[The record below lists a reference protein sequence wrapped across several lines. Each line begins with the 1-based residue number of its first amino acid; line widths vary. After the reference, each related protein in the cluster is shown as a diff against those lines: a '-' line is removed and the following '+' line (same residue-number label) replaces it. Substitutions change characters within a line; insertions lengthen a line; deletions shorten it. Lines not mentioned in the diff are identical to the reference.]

1 MDWIKQVAILFVFAS
16 GLLVQTSART
26 RSKLHPTERFEF
38 CVARNLS
45 GLSMFNEEDKERMEK
60 IVMETI
66 VRMREMKEDP
76 ENAFNAKTMLRL
88 FAAALACVVADC
100 DSSVRPQ
107 REQACI
113 TALEACALS
122 LKEPAGAEV
131 VKEMKKIFAAMSR
144 EISVL
149 DEIADNS
156 APVETKRKERLEKEE
171 DLEDEIRE
179 EKKGF
184 SEEDMT
190 EKKEEHSEEDI
201 VEKKEERSEK
211 ESEAKERPKRAY
223 VNTFRYQGPRMRPQ
237 SNPTLESI
245 IADKLLKSST
255 FNNFFNF
262 GLSQEDAVFYSR
274 SMAASGLS
282 GYRYD
287 IIEEAMNAVAA
298 ALSRLGSFAGPNDY
312 AYTIGRSIA
321 SVLSAHEL
329 TFYAD
334 GLGIGSSL
342 VYQLDSMLGS
352 NPSSTFA
359 LSPSFGAASSGS
371 FDSASAASS
380 GWGSS
385 SAAASSQSG
394 GVSFVQM
401 NPSYVDSS
409 FAVPSNPQNDKS
421 QFQNRLSNFLSQSP
435 EISRKFCNGPFP
447 GVYEVMN
454 SAFTDYG
461 YPISSTIAT
470 VVSNSLNM
478 LPTEAACT
486 QYAEVI
492 SEVVADILNNNGY
505 ILTAD
510 PQVITNKISDLMSSN
525 IQSSPPQ
532 NPSSSGQQTFGD
544 SEYQLNPSFEDY
556 SYSAPEIPALPED
569 QISGSVPDTP
579 IQQDNPV
586 LSNPTEFSFDAS
598 APAIQPSSI
607 QDLPAELSSGG
618 LDLSDESQLNTD
630 GATGTNNSW
639 VVIDYP
645 TDALPALDKMNQTS
659 GSIDVAPPMILEPGP
674 VIPVNVPP
682 DTESA
687 LESKLIS
694 TYKTTTAPKVVEVT
708 RSAEVTTPVPL
719 STNFQ
724 ISTVAANSEASTPAP
739 GADLKDAFESPS
751 KLSDFLMKEMTSS
764 LKTLNVTSGDAKK
777 QSDLPKTS
785 TGVNAPQT
793 ADSPTTLDDS
803 KPAEQSSD
811 SQVKTS
817 TEVQPSL
824 ETPQQQ
830 NGPSDEIPLIAP
842 APITDELSAL
852 VFADKV
858 SSIVS
863 SSISLIRSPN
873 FQFDELCRRLNELAP
888 MVDLPPLDLCSEL
901 PLIDYLLHILNAVTY
916 SLAGEK

>member
-1 MDWIKQVAILFVFAS
+1 MNWIKQFVILFVFAS

-26 RSKLHPTERFEF
+26 RSKLQPTERFEF

-45 GLSMFNEEDKERMEK
+45 GSSMFNEEDKERMEK
-60 IVMETI
+60 IVMETS
-66 VRMREMKEDP
+66 VRMREMRADL
-76 ENAFNAKTMLRL
+76 ENAVNAKTMLRL

-113 TALEACALS
+113 TALEACAQS

-144 EISVL
+144 EMSIL

-156 APVETKRKERLEKEE
+156 APAEAKKKVRFEKEE
-171 DLEDEIRE
+171 GLEDEIRE
-179 EKKGF
+179 EKK
-184 SEEDMT
+184 ELLEAMA
-190 EKKEEHSEEDI
+190 EKKEEH
-201 VEKKEERSEK
+201 SEK

-223 VNTFRYQGPRMRPQ
+223 VNTFRYRGSRMPLQ
-237 SNPTLESI
+237 SNPTLESM
-245 IADKLLKSST
+245 IADKLLKSTT

-274 SMAASGLS
+274 SMVASGLS

-312 AYTIGRSIA
+312 AYTIGRAIA

-359 LSPSFGAASSGS
+359 LSPSFGSESVSS
-371 FDSASAASS
+371 FDSASDSSS

-385 SAAASSQSG
+385 SAAASG
-394 GVSFVQM
+394 GMASVQV
-401 NPSYVDSS
+401 NPSYVESS
-409 FAVPSNPQNDKS
+409 FAIPPNPQNDKN
-421 QFQNRLSNFLSQSP
+421 QFQNRLSYFLSQTP
-435 EISRKFCNGPFP
+435 NISGKFCSGPFP

-454 SAFTDYG
+454 SAFADYG
-461 YPISSTIAT
+461 YPIASTIAT

-492 SEVVADILNNNGY
+492 SEVVADILNSNGY

-510 PQVITNKISDLMSSN
+510 PQAITNKISDLISPN
-525 IQSSPPQ
+525 IQSNPPQ
-532 NPSSSGQQTFGD
+532 NPSNFGQQTFSS
-544 SEYQLNPSFEDY
+544 SEYQLNPSFSDV
-556 SYSAPEIPALPED
+556 SYSDTEIPAFSAD
-569 QISGSVPDTP
+569 QTSGSDISSSVADTP
-579 IQQDNPV
+579 LQQQNPV
-586 LSNPTEFSFDAS
+586 LTNSTEFSFDAS
-598 APAIQPSSI
+598 PLVVQPSSK
-607 QDLPAELSSGG
+607 QDLPAELSSDGLTLPGG
-618 LDLSDESQLNTD
+618 SSLSSNVTA
-630 GATGTNNSW
+630 ATNSSW
-639 VVIDYP
+639 VIVDYP
-645 TDALPALDKMNQTS
+645 SDVFPALDKTNRTS
-659 GSIDVAPPMILEPGP
+659 GSIDIAPPIILEPGP
-674 VIPVNVPP
+674 VIPVNIPS
-682 DTESA
+682 DKGSA
-687 LESKLIS
+687 PESKVAS
-694 TYKTTTAPKVVEVT
+694 TNKTTTAPKIMKVT
-708 RSAEVTTPVPL
+708 KAAKITTPVPL

-724 ISTVAANSEASTPAP
+724 ISTVVAKSEVSTPAP
-739 GADLKDAFESPS
+739 EAALKDAFESQS
-751 KLSDFLMKEMTSS
+751 KLSDFIMKEMTSS
-764 LKTLNVTSGDAKK
+764 LKALNVTTGDQKK
-777 QSDLPKTS
+777 QPDLPKTS
-785 TGVNAPQT
+785 GISTGVKAPKT
-793 ADSPTTLDDS
+793 ADSPTTLGDS
-803 KPAEQSSD
+803 KPAEKSPD

-817 TEVQPSL
+817 TEAQ
-824 ETPQQQ
+824 PQQQ

-873 FQFDELCRRLNELAP
+873 FQFDELCRKLNELAP
-888 MVDLPPLDLCSEL
+888 MVDLPPLDVCSEL